1 MIVMLTAVDPGM
13 LVVIPVVIA
22 IVEALAGA
30 RDDASGTNGGKGQQQ
45 AADYSSCCVF
55 HGVS

>member
-1 MIVMLTAVDPGM
+1 MIVMIAAIYPGM
-13 LVVIPVVIA
+13 LVVIAVVIA
-22 IVEALAGA
+22 IVETLARP
-30 RDDASGTNGGKGQQQ
+30 RDDASGANRGEGEQQ

>member
-1 MIVMLTAVDPGM
+1 MIVMIAAVDPGM

-22 IVEALAGA
+22 IVEALAWP
-30 RDDASGTNGGKGQQQ
+30 RDDAPGADGGNGQQQ
-45 AADYSSCCVF
+45 AADYNSCCVL